1 MSTQG
6 QWGGGMGGIPPS
18 KGQKPTPYPK
28 AKNWLPSK
36 KFFILPP
43 SEAKKIQPFL
53 TVLLKKKCPN
63 GTKKG
68 AKFSAWSLIVEK
80 IFICPPLPPYVTLN
94 FTPPLESFWGVLHFL
109 RHSSPHLEKSRCPC
123 VAMSMVRLFPW
134 RFFPP
139 FHWE

>member
-43 SEAKKIQPFL
+43 SEAKKISAIFDSF
-53 TVLLKKKCPN
+53 
-63 GTKKG
+63 TKK
-68 AKFSAWSLIVEK
+68 SAHMGRK
-80 IFICPPLPPYVTLN
+80 KAQN
-94 FTPPLESFWGVLHFL
+94 FL
-109 RHSSPHLEKSRCPC
+109 RGP
-123 VAMSMVRLFPW
+123 
-134 RFFPP
+134 
-139 FHWE
+139 